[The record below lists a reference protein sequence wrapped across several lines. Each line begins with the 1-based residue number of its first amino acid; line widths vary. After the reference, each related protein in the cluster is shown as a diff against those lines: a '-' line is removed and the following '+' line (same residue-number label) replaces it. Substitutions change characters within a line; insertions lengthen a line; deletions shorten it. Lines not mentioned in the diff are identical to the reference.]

1 MLGFFLITVKN
12 QQEKKKGNHVFV
24 CMEVITKQKRSNS
37 LHLHIWLSVRCVY
50 ICMHDKYRENKKEI
64 SRERIEQSNSKGMNE
79 LQGENMCQKKTLFNV
94 DRRTSTVFFVVNNKK
109 KDVLIDHT

>member
-1 MLGFFLITVKN
+1 MHMYVYIMLEYFLITAKN
-12 QQEKKKGNHVFV
+12 KRKDRNHVFV

-79 LQGENMCQKKTLFNV
+79 LQGESMCQKKTLFNV
-94 DRRTSTVFFVVNNKK
+94 DRRTSTVFLWSITRKR
-109 KDVLIDHT
+109 TC